1 MSCLH
6 DSLLKQASR
15 ATCPVHVVGT
25 VIKKLG
31 PGKQMFKGVT
41 ANAALSKLRIM
52 LCELGVAKAVEY
64 GTHDLRRGHA
74 MDLQAAGSSG
84 LCLVL
89 QSKHSAVAS
98 GAPLYQ
104 ILQAGEWSSPAFLS
118 YLDINSL
125 EAQAVLQAHVDES
138 GSDTE
143 TE

>member
-31 PGKQMFKGVT
+31 PGKPMFRGVT

-52 LCELGVAKAVEY
+52 LSEIGVAEAVEY

-74 MDLQAAGSSG
+74 MDLQAAGNSG
-84 LCLVL
+84 LC
-89 QSKHSAVAS
+89 
-98 GAPLYQ
+98 
-104 ILQAGEWSSPAFLS
+104 
-118 YLDINSL
+118 
-125 EAQAVLQAHVDES
+125 
-138 GSDTE
+138 
-143 TE
+143 